1 LKKPKITVVFP
12 TNIFSDIP
20 HLREKTIR
28 IANLARTF
36 FIFNVDE
43 VVLFNYEIFDKVLLK
58 LLNFFSIPSYLRKFA
73 FKIDED
79 LKYVGAAPPIRANI
93 EEDKENR
100 IGLVVKNENGIA
112 FINAGLKRLIKIK
125 DPKLKKG
132 EIVKLSFLNG
142 RWELVYNEGKKYFNF
157 TIKVVNDLI
166 NFLKSE
172 KPNSFIIATS
182 KELFSPK
189 CKILNLE
196 NLITLQKLIK
206 DKQKLIFLFGSPKE
220 GLYEIFLKLNY
231 NLDDLADIILNVFP
245 NQGVITIRTDEAIFG
260 TLSIFN
266 IINSSLF

>member
-1 LKKPKITVVFP
+1 LIKRKICVVFP
-12 TNIFSDIP
+12 TNVFSDIS

-36 FIFNVDE
+36 FTFNVNE
-43 VVLFNYEIFDKVLLK
+43 AILFNYENYDKVLIK
-58 LLNFFSIPSYLRKFA
+58 LLNFFSIPSYLRKYVY
-73 FKIDED
+73 KIDED

-100 IGLVVKNENGIA
+100 IGLVVKNEKGIA
-112 FINAGLKRLIKIK
+112 FINAGLKHLIKIK
-125 DPKLKKG
+125 NSKLKKG
-132 EIVKLSFLNG
+132 EIVKLSFING
-142 RWELVYNEGKKYFNF
+142 RWELAFDESEKYFNF
-157 TIKVVNDLI
+157 SIKVINDLI

-172 KPNSFIIATS
+172 KPKSFIIATS

-196 NLITLQKLIK
+196 NLLILQKLIK

-231 NLDDLADIILNVFP
+231 NLDDLADVILNVFP

-266 IINSSLF
+266 LIF